1 MPRHPSPSPTR
12 ASAGPEIRPCTPVRE
27 AGRTRNRGRVWRDRA
42 RLGSHTRP
50 RSGGAGDWDA
60 GGWIGPGS
68 AATGVPEVPHTA
80 RPGCRG
86 RWVHGHGCC
95 RERPIRVNRYRTT
108 VESGVASR
116 ACAPM
121 RSPKGMGRCSSA
133 RRAAVSTRRAWKRP
147 CAPMRTRG
155 SRRIVSSASSSGRST
170 DPRLDEREPTAP
182 RAVSSA
188 PVRRSVRRTHLK
200 ERVRHPARFLKWS
213 PRRRTDRSVWCQ
225 RSSGARSP
233 WPSSPSSA

>member
-1 MPRHPSPSPTR
+1 
-12 ASAGPEIRPCTPVRE
+12 
-27 AGRTRNRGRVWRDRA
+27 
-42 RLGSHTRP
+42 
-50 RSGGAGDWDA
+50 
-60 GGWIGPGS
+60 
-68 AATGVPEVPHTA
+68 
-80 RPGCRG
+80 
-86 RWVHGHGCC
+86 
-95 RERPIRVNRYRTT
+95 
-108 VESGVASR
+108 
-116 ACAPM
+116 
-121 RSPKGMGRCSSA
+121 
-133 RRAAVSTRRAWKRP
+133 
-147 CAPMRTRG
+147 MRTRG
-155 SRRIVSSASSSGRST
+155 SRKIVSSASSSGRST